1 MHKEKE
7 PDRHSISALGGCTWT
22 RPVPDAE
29 DSEVVRLY
37 YALHHIPIGQLSAA
51 DLLFLIGQNE
61 CLRHLVPKALALLA
75 SDPWMETG
83 FYPGDLLNALLRIN
97 HPAGYWSAGNPHL
110 PRFAE
115 LARKA
120 LATAPNGVARKDLR
134 LLEELSDM
142 GDRDGE

>member
-7 PDRHSISALGGCTWT
+7 PDRHSISALGGWTWT
-22 RPVPDAE
+22 QPVPDAA
-29 DSEVVRLY
+29 DSAVVRRY

-51 DLLFLIGQNE
+51 DLRFLIGQNE

-75 SDPWMETG
+75 SDPWMETE

-110 PRFAE
+110 PGFAE

-142 GDRDGE
+142 GDRHGF